1 MSYIVIPIF
10 SDPFLHPLHK
20 NNGLSLLYVK
30 ELSKD
35 SQMVCHYHPDCG
47 DVLQNY
53 EWLENEEIL
62 TPDAKKLLSIYPFKN
77 VTDMNYEWWSLNNQP
92 FDMENI
98 RNNAYD
104 FFHNKY
110 YNAKKLNEII
120 PIVKHKEYCDT
131 LEDKMSVITVLGD
144 KTYSDEATAA
154 FLSIEKN
161 GIKVSDD
168 VCDIFDERVRKHIS
182 EGKLYT
188 KYNLWTSTGRPSN
201 SFGSVNFAALTPE
214 QRKAFIP
221 ENDYL
226 VEFDYD
232 AYHVRLIGSLIGYTF
247 PQASVHEYLSSFYGS
262 TYEESKQITFKIL
275 YGGIPDDVANSIPFF
290 KKTKEYTNELW
301 SKYNRDNFIETDI
314 YKRKLIK
321 KNYTDMNRSK
331 LLNYFLQSAETE
343 HNIKTIIELQRYLYE
358 KKTQLVLYGYD
369 SFTIDYNNSDGVE
382 TLKEI
387 KKILERNGH
396 LTKAKAGANLG
407 ELQSIQDRL

>member
-10 SDPFLHPLHK
+10 SDPYLHPLHK
-20 NNGLSLLYVK
+20 SNGLSMLYIQK
-30 ELSKD
+30 MGED
-35 SQMVCHYHPDCG
+35 SQMICNYHPDCG
-47 DVLQNY
+47 ESLEDY
-53 EWLENEEIL
+53 RWLESELIY
-62 TPDAKKLLSIYPFKN
+62 TPDMKTLLSVYPFKN
-77 VTDMNYEWWSLNNQP
+77 VLDMNYEWWSLNNKP
-92 FDMENI
+92 FDDSVV
-98 RNNAYD
+98 RNNAYE

-110 YNAKKLNEII
+110 YNAKRLNEII
-120 PIVKHKEYCDT
+120 PMVKHIEYCDE
-131 LEDKMSVITVLGD
+131 LYDKMSVVMNLEEQQ
-144 KTYSDEATAA
+144 YAREASSA
-154 FLSIEKN
+154 FFSIEKN
-161 GIKVSDD
+161 GISVSND

-232 AYHVRLIGSLIGYTF
+232 AYHVRLIGDLVGYTF